1 MAFTESEEE
10 RGNVKIVSS
19 KLPRED
25 FAIFK
30 KLCDI
35 EDKSPSRKIRE
46 LITKEVNDKFG
57 DIYKSRYEK
66 EKIAQFQRSAIKD
79 YNDSQIISEI
89 CKVNFVERTDERF
102 IQIGIRPVIN
112 EDIFLRDKNGV
123 HVHPELP
130 SIGMHIAIGE
140 RDFLI
145 RNILDNKEIERI
157 KIDREELKEFPK
169 YAFEFNQGTILIS
182 LDYFVELSQKL
193 MRRIEYKNSKTIL
206 DTRYRLIFVPG
217 EMMKN
222 KVIIIEKDA
231 ILWARQKFHNEF
243 TGKDEGLD
251 IYIEPKVG
259 EKVDITLRSVNRIKA
274 LDLERIKILEVEK
287 DE

>member
-1 MAFTESEEE
+1 MAIIESEEE
-10 RGNVKIVSS
+10 KGNVKIVSS

-57 DIYKSRYEK
+57 DIYKSRYDK
-66 EKIAQFQRSAIKD
+66 EKISQFQISAIKD
-79 YNDSQIISEI
+79 YNDSQIISDI

-102 IQIGIRPVIN
+102 IQIGLRPVID
-112 EDIFLRDKNGV
+112 EDIFLKDRNGV

-130 SIGMHIAIGE
+130 SIGMYIAIGE

-145 RNILDNKEIERI
+145 KNILDNKEIEKTQI
-157 KIDREELKEFPK
+157 NKEELTEFPK
-169 YAFEFNQGTILIS
+169 HIFDYNEATILIS
-182 LDYFVELSQKL
+182 LDFFVELSQKL
-193 MRRIEYKNSKTIL
+193 MHRIKYKNGKTIL
-206 DTRYRLIFVPG
+206 DSRYRLIFVPG

-222 KVIIIEKDA
+222 KIIIIDKDA
-231 ILWARQKFHNEF
+231 ILLAKQKFHNEF
-243 TGKDEGLD
+243 TGKDESLD
-251 IYIEPKVG
+251 IYISPEVG
-259 EKVDITLRSVNRIKA
+259 ERVDITLRSVNRIKS
-274 LDLERIKILEVEK
+274 LDPELIKILEIK
-287 DE
+287 D

>member
-1 MAFTESEEE
+1 MAIIESEEE
-10 RGNVKIVSS
+10 RGNIKIVSS

-35 EDKSPSRKIRE
+35 EDKSSSRKIRE

-57 DIYKSRYEK
+57 DIYKSRYDK
-66 EKIAQFQRSAIKD
+66 EKIAQFQLSAIKD
-79 YNDSQIISEI
+79 YNDSQVISEI

-102 IQIGIRPVIN
+102 IQIGLRPVID
-112 EDIFLRDKNGV
+112 EDIFLKDRNGV

-145 RNILDNKEIERI
+145 KNILDNKEIEKTQI
-157 KIDREELKEFPK
+157 NKEELTEFPK
-169 YAFEFNQGTILIS
+169 HVFDYNEATILIS
-182 LDYFVELSQKL
+182 LDFFVELSQKL
-193 MRRIEYKNSKTIL
+193 MHRIEYKDGKTIL
-206 DTRYRLIFVPG
+206 DSRYRLIFVPG

-222 KVIIIEKDA
+222 KIIIIDKDA
-231 ILWARQKFHNEF
+231 ILWAKQKFHNEF

-251 IYIEPKVG
+251 IYISPEVG
-259 EKVDITLRSVNRIKA
+259 ERVDITLRSVNRIKSI
-274 LDLERIKILEVEK
+274 DSKSIKILEVK
-287 DE
+287 D

>member
-1 MAFTESEEE
+1 MAIIESEEE
-10 RGNVKIVSS
+10 RGNIKIVSS

-57 DIYKSRYEK
+57 DIYKSRYDK
-66 EKIAQFQRSAIKD
+66 EKIAQFQLSAIKD
-79 YNDSQIISEI
+79 YNDSQVISEI

-102 IQIGIRPVIN
+102 IQIGLRPVID
-112 EDIFLRDKNGV
+112 EDIFLKDRNGV

-145 RNILDNKEIERI
+145 KNILDNKEIEKTQI
-157 KIDREELKEFPK
+157 NKEELTEFPK
-169 YAFEFNQGTILIS
+169 HVFDYNEATILIS
-182 LDYFVELSQKL
+182 LDFFVELSQKL
-193 MRRIEYKNSKTIL
+193 MHRIEYKDGKTIL
-206 DTRYRLIFVPG
+206 DSRYRLFFVPG

-222 KVIIIEKDA
+222 KIIIIDKDA
-231 ILWARQKFHNEF
+231 ILLAKQKFHNEF

-251 IYIEPKVG
+251 IYISPEVG
-259 EKVDITLRSVNRIKA
+259 ERVDITLRSVNRIKSI
-274 LDLERIKILEVEK
+274 DSKSIKILEVK
-287 DE
+287 D

>member
-1 MAFTESEEE
+1 MAIIESEEE
-10 RGNVKIVSS
+10 RGNIKIVSS

-57 DIYKSRYEK
+57 DIYKSRYDK
-66 EKIAQFQRSAIKD
+66 EKIAQFQLSAIKD
-79 YNDSQIISEI
+79 YNDSQVISEI

-102 IQIGIRPVIN
+102 IQIGLRPVID
-112 EDIFLRDKNGV
+112 EDIFLKDRNGV

-145 RNILDNKEIERI
+145 KNILDNKEIEKTQI
-157 KIDREELKEFPK
+157 NKEELTEFPK
-169 YAFEFNQGTILIS
+169 HVFDYNEATILIS
-182 LDYFVELSQKL
+182 LDFFVELSQKL
-193 MRRIEYKNSKTIL
+193 MHRIEYKDGKTIL
-206 DTRYRLIFVPG
+206 DSRYRLIFVPG

-222 KVIIIEKDA
+222 KIIIIDKDA
-231 ILWARQKFHNEF
+231 ILWAKQKFHNEF
-243 TGKDEGLD
+243 TGKDESLD
-251 IYIEPKVG
+251 IYISPEVG
-259 EKVDITLRSVNRIKA
+259 ERVDITLRSVNRIKSI
-274 LDLERIKILEVEK
+274 DSKSIKILEVE
-287 DE
+287 E